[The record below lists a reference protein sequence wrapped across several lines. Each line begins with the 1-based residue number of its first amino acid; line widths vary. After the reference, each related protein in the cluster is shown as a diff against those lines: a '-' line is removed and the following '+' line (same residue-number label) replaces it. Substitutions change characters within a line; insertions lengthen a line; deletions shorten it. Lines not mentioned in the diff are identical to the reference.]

1 MHRKYPFRLYRAID
15 IYVMKIHYRTVSKI
29 LLGTYFLIVGNKK
42 SFRNK
47 NKVISDFTNFI
58 FFLHILTDI
67 QEFYEFTLLDESKST
82 QQKTLETLQIASK
95 WEREPPITTVT
106 QPKLEVNNASRRW
119 TLAIKVRTVQ
129 ETSVVENQVAIK

>member
-1 MHRKYPFRLYRAID
+1 M
-15 IYVMKIHYRTVSKI
+15 
-29 LLGTYFLIVGNKK
+29 
-42 SFRNK
+42 
-47 NKVISDFTNFI
+47 TNFI

-106 QPKLEVNNASRRW
+106 QPKLEVFNASRRW

-129 ETSVVENQVAIK
+129 EAPVVENQVAIK

>member
-1 MHRKYPFRLYRAID
+1 M
-15 IYVMKIHYRTVSKI
+15 
-29 LLGTYFLIVGNKK
+29 
-42 SFRNK
+42 
-47 NKVISDFTNFI
+47 TNFI

-106 QPKLEVNNASRRW
+106 QPKLEVNNASLRW
-119 TLAIKVRTVQ
+119 TLTIKVRTVQ
-129 ETSVVENQVAIK
+129 EAPVVENQVAIK

>member
-1 MHRKYPFRLYRAID
+1 M
-15 IYVMKIHYRTVSKI
+15 
-29 LLGTYFLIVGNKK
+29 
-42 SFRNK
+42 
-47 NKVISDFTNFI
+47 TNFI

-119 TLAIKVRTVQ
+119 TLAIKVRTAQ
-129 ETSVVENQVAIK
+129 EAPVVENQVAIK

>member
-1 MHRKYPFRLYRAID
+1 M
-15 IYVMKIHYRTVSKI
+15 
-29 LLGTYFLIVGNKK
+29 
-42 SFRNK
+42 
-47 NKVISDFTNFI
+47 
-58 FFLHILTDI
+58 TDI

-106 QPKLEVNNASRRW
+106 QPKLEVINASRRW

-129 ETSVVENQVAIK
+129 EAPVVENQVAIK

>member
-1 MHRKYPFRLYRAID
+1 M
-15 IYVMKIHYRTVSKI
+15 
-29 LLGTYFLIVGNKK
+29 
-42 SFRNK
+42 
-47 NKVISDFTNFI
+47 TNFI

-106 QPKLEVNNASRRW
+106 QPKLEVINASRRW

-129 ETSVVENQVAIK
+129 EAPVVENQVAIK